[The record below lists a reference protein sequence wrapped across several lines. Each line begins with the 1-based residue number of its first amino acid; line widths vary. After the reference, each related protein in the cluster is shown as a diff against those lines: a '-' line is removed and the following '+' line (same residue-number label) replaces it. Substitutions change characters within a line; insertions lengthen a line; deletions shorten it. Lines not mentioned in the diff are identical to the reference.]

1 MLQRMKRI
9 LVALDGS
16 ERQALVLQTALNL
29 AETHKAELVVFRSV
43 AVPVDLPQM
52 ALAAAPDA
60 VGKILVD
67 GARGNLEAALANA
80 PAGRIREVRVE
91 VGTPWYAIV
100 ETAKSIDADLIVI
113 GSHGYGMLDRLIGT
127 TAAKVV
133 NHADRSVL
141 VVRNPVT

>member
-1 MLQRMKRI
+1 MKRI

-16 ERQALVLQTALNL
+16 ERQALVFQTALDL
-29 AETHKAELVVFRSV
+29 AETLKSELVVFRSV
-43 AVPVDLPQM
+43 AVPVDLPQA
-52 ALAAAPDA
+52 ALSALPDE

-67 GARGNLEAALANA
+67 GARGSLEKAIAAA
-80 PAGRIREVRVE
+80 PAGRVREILVE

-100 ETAKSIDADLIVI
+100 EAAKTVNADLIVI
-113 GSHGYGMLDRLIGT
+113 GSHGYGVIDRLLGT

-141 VVRNPVT
+141 VVRSPIT